1 VKVRRQ
7 LQRRVAASAA
17 CARMDAAWWRGF
29 GLPPGEVAT
38 LPLRGRAVWSGSVR
52 VRALR
57 LDIAALRDEVEA
69 HAQAAQDART
79 LHVGPTDT
87 CDIGPFC
94 MACGSCAACA
104 CEGAL

>member
-1 VKVRRQ
+1 VKVRR
-7 LQRRVAASAA
+7 LLARRLAVPYA
-17 CARMDAAWWRGF
+17 CAKADPTA
-29 GLPPGEVAT
+29 
-38 LPLRGRAVWSGSVR
+38 RAIVR
-52 VRALR
+52 HLR